1 MADGEVKIDT
11 KLDTSGVDKGLK
23 DLNKKLGDA
32 EKNIN
37 KASKTTKDFS
47 GVLNEVSGSA
57 GGFAAK
63 LKSVAAA
70 GGGWVAA
77 AVAAIAVAKKYA
89 EAIRETAEAYKVQE
103 RAEQSLAVAAKNNP
117 YINDENVKALKN
129 YASELQKISN
139 IGDEVSIQLMTQL
152 VSNGRT
158 QEEIQKIMSAAADY
172 AAATQTDIKTAV
184 QTLNATYSGMSGT
197 LGRQIDG
204 IKDLTEEELKNGKA
218 VDLIA
223 QKYKG
228 LASTMADAATQAK
241 NAKGDYL
248 EAWGKLTAP
257 TANLWDN
264 FWKGFYESGVERVNA
279 INDLLET
286 ASRKWGGTKRA
297 VAEGV
302 GIINTTY
309 TNKQTGET
317 RGGEKL
323 QTTEYLKWLETEL
336 KWKKDLTAEENQALI
351 YVSAEIKYRER
362 LAKYEAEEAEKE
374 RKRTEE
380 LNKQNAAKKEA
391 DDLAKASNQAL
402 ADELNKLEVEAR
414 AKGEAVSAQDKYN
427 VILKNYVALLTE
439 TEGKIKEGYPVEQK
453 RLQQLQDAKKAL
465 EEETEA
471 QEKLQAAIEATN
483 AVIKTLQDMSIN
495 PTPTNALQQ
504 QIDQYKEIR
513 DHIKAMSEEEIE
525 AGQKGNKIIYTKQQ
539 LIDGLKQSEV
549 ELEKAKVEELTAIDG
564 TYYDQYKAA
573 QEQLLELKKSVDE
586 SEVLSEEEKEAAKLA
601 IDEKYAKNKAELWNT
616 VTGEINGYVQQTAN
630 IAKEAGDLMLDN
642 LKSQTNTELMELE
655 QKYAKGEMSEEEYYE
670 KQKQIQQKAAREEY
684 KIKMFQW
691 TASMLAATA
700 NIAEGVSKAIA
711 QGGVAGIVTGALVA
725 AAGGVQLASII
736 ASKPTP
742 PNFYKG
748 GVIGGA
754 NGATMG
760 GDNTYIHARSG
771 EMVLNATQQRNLW
784 DMINGQGGRG
794 ETSLD
799 LTVNNTQS
807 NKVDT
812 QFREEDGAVILDIVD
827 KRVNKGFIDGTFDG
841 GYATMLARQ
850 EGERIL

>member
-218 VDLIA
+218 VELIA

-495 PTPTNALQQ
+495 PTPSNALQQ

-549 ELEKAKVEELTAIDG
+549 ELEKAKVEELTAIEG
-564 TYYDQYKAA
+564 TYYDKYKAA

-586 SEVLSEEEKEAAKLA
+586 SEVLSEKEKEAAKLA
-601 IDEKYAKNKAELWNT
+601 IDEKYAKNKAELWNEVST
-616 VTGEINGYVQQTAN
+616 QINGYVQQTAN

-655 QKYAKGEMSEEEYYE
+655 QKYAKGEMSEEEYYD

-760 GDNTYIHARSG
+760 GDNTYIHARAG

-841 GYATMLARQ
+841 GYASMLARQ